1 MELEEFDK
9 ELQNRG
15 FTQTASGIRFE
26 PNGML
31 LYTWLKMPVSI
42 CVSLEPFGISKK
54 IFSGDMKTKYYE
66 NYGQL
71 LEDI

>member
-1 MELEEFDK
+1 MELEEFDQ

-15 FTQTASGIRFE
+15 FTQTACGVRF

-31 LYTWLKMPVSI
+31 LYTWLKMPVSV
-42 CVSLEPFGISKK
+42 CVSLKPFGISKK
-54 IFSGDMKTKYYE
+54 VFGDMKTKYYE

-71 LEDI
+71 LEEI